1 VSSDPKLS
9 EGDFSLASLS
19 ATLFT
24 FEISQFEALVTDLF
38 AFPPQKKK
46 VANLKFKIPSTA
58 LLKENEIITTNLPWI
73 H

>member
-1 VSSDPKLS
+1 MQNCQMLNSNLKIKNFSRLYWYCLFPAHTPPPPPK
-9 EGDFSLASLS
+9 
-19 ATLFT
+19 
-24 FEISQFEALVTDLF
+24 
-38 AFPPQKKK
+38 KR